1 MVQFDVASVALNN
14 TTLRK
19 FYKKNI
25 NDQSSVRSRTPT
37 QHVRESKLQH
47 EVALTDNGKQK
58 SENLLIILQSP
69 PNPIDRI

>member
-1 MVQFDVASVALNN
+1 MTSLVLD
-14 TTLRK
+14 R
-19 FYKKNI
+19 
-25 NDQSSVRSRTPT
+25 VRQ

-58 SENLLIILQSP
+58 SEKLLIILQSP